1 MKTLSVN
8 KLQQSVGARTLY
20 HDVSFKINTADRIG
34 LIGLNGVGKTTL
46 LNSLIDQQ
54 LLRQKVIEHPHDYQI
69 SYLRQTPQFD
79 KSLTVIEA
87 ILQGE
92 ESLYVTVRR
101 YEQILNQYSRQ
112 PEDAQVAKRFFQA
125 QEDMD
130 RIDGWEFQAS
140 VETILTKLGIKDFNQ
155 TIGQLS
161 GGQQRRVALAQVLV
175 STADLLILDEPT
187 NHLDEDA
194 ISWLETFL
202 KNYRGAVI
210 FVTHDRYFLNTVA
223 NRILEINRQQ
233 VTEYSGNYEAY
244 VSQKAKNEAA
254 WAATRQHQ
262 RNLYRHELKWM
273 RAGVQARGT
282 KQNARVA
289 RFQKLSQQ
297 IQNSNLDTDQKL
309 TIDLKQQRL
318 GKDVFELQD
327 AALSFGQQILLQK
340 LNLRINSGEHL
351 GIIGANGAGK
361 TTFLNILA
369 QKQQLSSGKLA
380 VGQTVRLGY
389 YTQHVEN
396 MEADKRVISYLEA
409 IGQNVE
415 NAEGESLSASQ
426 LLERFLFTPQ
436 QQGSF
441 IRDLS
446 GGEKRRLYLLAILI
460 QRPNVLLLDEPTN
473 NLDIE
478 TMTILEDYLLDF
490 AGTVVA
496 VSHDRYFLDKITDD
510 LLVFEGQGQV
520 ERYWGTYSEFLQQKS
535 RSQKATEKTTR
546 PKKPVKQQHHST
558 PSSKLTYTEKLELTK
573 LEPQI
578 DALEQQKKALEQI
591 MSQTNHNYEQLL
603 QQQQELDQLKKQLD
617 QKVERW
623 TQLAEKEE

>member
-92 ESLYVTVRR
+92 EPLYVTVRR

-244 VSQKAKNEAA
+244 VAQKAKNEAA

-297 IQNSNLDTDQKL
+297 IRTSNLDSDQKL

-396 MEADKRVISYLEA
+396 MAADKRVISYLEA

-436 QQGSF
+436 QQGAF

-446 GGEKRRLYLLAILI
+446 GGEKRRLYLLAVLI

-535 RSQKATEKTTR
+535 RSQKATGKTTR
-546 PKKPVKQQHHST
+546 PKKSVKQQHHST

-578 DALEQQKKALEQI
+578 DALEQQKKALEQT
-591 MSQTNHNYEQLL
+591 MSQTTNNYEQLL

>member
-20 HDVSFKINTADRIG
+20 QDVSFKINTADRIG

-92 ESLYVTVRR
+92 EPLYVTVRR
-101 YEQILNQYSRQ
+101 YEQVLNQYSRQ

-244 VSQKAKNEAA
+244 VAQKAKNEAA

-297 IQNSNLDTDQKL
+297 IRTSNLDSNQKL

-396 MEADKRVISYLEA
+396 MAADKRVISYLEA

-535 RSQKATEKTTR
+535 RSQKATGKTTR
-546 PKKPVKQQHHST
+546 PKKSVKQQHHST

-578 DALEQQKKALEQI
+578 DALEQQKKALEQT
-591 MSQTNHNYEQLL
+591 MSQTTNNYEQLL

>member
-92 ESLYVTVRR
+92 EPLYVTVRR

-244 VSQKAKNEAA
+244 VAQKAKNEAA

-297 IQNSNLDTDQKL
+297 IRTSNLDSDQKL

-396 MEADKRVISYLEA
+396 MAADKRVISYLEA

-535 RSQKATEKTTR
+535 RSQKATGKTTR
-546 PKKPVKQQHHST
+546 PKNSVKQQHHST

-578 DALEQQKKALEQI
+578 DALEQQKKALEQT
-591 MSQTNHNYEQLL
+591 MSQTNNNYEQLL

>member
-92 ESLYVTVRR
+92 EPLYVTVRC

-112 PEDAQVAKRFFQA
+112 PEDAKVAKRFFQA

-187 NHLDEDA
+187 NHLDENA

-233 VTEYSGNYEAY
+233 VIEYSGNYEAY
-244 VSQKAKNEAA
+244 VAQKAKNEAA
-254 WAATRQHQ
+254 WEATRQHQ

-297 IQNSNLDTDQKL
+297 IRTSNLESNQKL

-396 MEADKRVISYLEA
+396 MAADKRVISYLEA

-446 GGEKRRLYLLAILI
+446 GGEKRRLYLLAVLI

-535 RSQKATEKTTR
+535 RSQKATGKTTR
-546 PKKPVKQQHHST
+546 PKNSVKQQHHST

-578 DALEQQKKALEQI
+578 DALEQQKKALEQT
-591 MSQTNHNYEQLL
+591 MSQTTNNYEQLL
-603 QQQQELDQLKKQLD
+603 QQQQELDQLKKQID

>member
-20 HDVSFKINTADRIG
+20 QDVSFKINTADRIG

-46 LNSLIDQQ
+46 LNSLIDQR

-92 ESLYVTVRR
+92 EPLYVTVRR
-101 YEQILNQYSRQ
+101 YEQVLNQYSRQ
-112 PEDAQVAKRFFQA
+112 PEDTQAAKKFFQA

-244 VSQKAKNEAA
+244 VAQKAKNEAA
-254 WAATRQHQ
+254 WEATRQHQ

-297 IQNSNLDTDQKL
+297 IRTSNLDSNQKL

-396 MEADKRVISYLEA
+396 MAADKRVISYLEA

-520 ERYWGTYSEFLQQKS
+520 ERYWGTYSDFLQQKS
-535 RSQKATEKTTR
+535 RSQKATGKTTR
-546 PKKPVKQQHHST
+546 PKNSVKQQHHST

-578 DALEQQKKALEQI
+578 DALEQQKKALEQT
-591 MSQTNHNYEQLL
+591 MSQTNNNYEQLL
-603 QQQQELDQLKKQLD
+603 QQQQELDQLKKQID

>member
-92 ESLYVTVRR
+92 EPLYVTVRR

-244 VSQKAKNEAA
+244 VAQKAKNEAA
-254 WAATRQHQ
+254 WEATRQHQ

-297 IQNSNLDTDQKL
+297 IRTSNLDSNQKL

-396 MEADKRVISYLEA
+396 MAADKRVISYLEA

-446 GGEKRRLYLLAILI
+446 GGEKRRLYLLAVLI

-535 RSQKATEKTTR
+535 RSQKATGKTTR
-546 PKKPVKQQHHST
+546 PKNSVKQQHHST

-578 DALEQQKKALEQI
+578 DALEQQKKALEQT
-591 MSQTNHNYEQLL
+591 MSQTNNNYEQLL

>member
-92 ESLYVTVRR
+92 EPLYVTVRR

-112 PEDAQVAKRFFQA
+112 PEDVQVAKRFFQA

-244 VSQKAKNEAA
+244 VAQKAKNEAA
-254 WAATRQHQ
+254 WEATRQHQ

-282 KQNARVA
+282 KQNARVD

-297 IQNSNLDTDQKL
+297 IRTSNLDSDQKL

-396 MEADKRVISYLEA
+396 MAADKRVISYLEA

-436 QQGSF
+436 KQGSF

-535 RSQKATEKTTR
+535 RSQKATGKTTR
-546 PKKPVKQQHHST
+546 PKKSVKQQHHST

-578 DALEQQKKALEQI
+578 DALEQQKKALEQT
-591 MSQTNHNYEQLL
+591 MSQTTNNYEQLL
-603 QQQQELDQLKKQLD
+603 QQQQELDQLKKQID

>member
-92 ESLYVTVRR
+92 EPLYVTVRR

-244 VSQKAKNEAA
+244 VAQKAKNEAA

-297 IQNSNLDTDQKL
+297 IQNSNLDSDQKL

-396 MEADKRVISYLEA
+396 MAADKRVISYLEA

-535 RSQKATEKTTR
+535 RSQKATGETTR
-546 PKKPVKQQHHST
+546 PKKSVKQQHHST

-578 DALEQQKKALEQI
+578 DALEQQKKALEQT
-591 MSQTNHNYEQLL
+591 MSQTTNNYEQLL

-617 QKVERW
+617 QKFERW

>member
-20 HDVSFKINTADRIG
+20 QDVSFKINTADRIG

-92 ESLYVTVRR
+92 EPLYVTVRR
-101 YEQILNQYSRQ
+101 YEQVLNQYSRQ
-112 PEDAQVAKRFFQA
+112 PEDTQIAKRFFQA

-244 VSQKAKNEAA
+244 VAQKAKNEAA
-254 WAATRQHQ
+254 WEATRQHQ

-297 IQNSNLDTDQKL
+297 IRTSNLDSNQKL

-396 MEADKRVISYLEA
+396 MAADKRVISYLEA

-436 QQGSF
+436 QQGAF

-535 RSQKATEKTTR
+535 RSQKATGKTTR
-546 PKKPVKQQHHST
+546 PKKSVKQQHHST

-578 DALEQQKKALEQI
+578 DALEQQKKALEQT
-591 MSQTNHNYEQLL
+591 MSQTTNNYEQLL

>member
-92 ESLYVTVRR
+92 EPLYVIVRR
-101 YEQILNQYSRQ
+101 YEQVLNQYSRQ
-112 PEDAQVAKRFFQA
+112 PEDTQIAKRFFQA

-244 VSQKAKNEAA
+244 VAQKAKNEAA
-254 WAATRQHQ
+254 WEATRQHQ

-297 IQNSNLDTDQKL
+297 IRTSNLDSNQKL

-396 MEADKRVISYLEA
+396 MAADKRVISYLEA

-436 QQGSF
+436 QQGAF

-446 GGEKRRLYLLAILI
+446 GGEKRRLYLLAVLI

-535 RSQKATEKTTR
+535 RSQKATGKTTR
-546 PKKPVKQQHHST
+546 PKKSVKQQHHST

-578 DALEQQKKALEQI
+578 DALEQQKKALEQT
-591 MSQTNHNYEQLL
+591 MSQTTNNYEQLL

>member
-92 ESLYVTVRR
+92 EPLYVTVRR
-101 YEQILNQYSRQ
+101 YEQVLNQYSRQ

-244 VSQKAKNEAA
+244 VAQKAKNEAA

-297 IQNSNLDTDQKL
+297 IRTSNLDSDQKL

-396 MEADKRVISYLEA
+396 MAADKRVISYLEA

-535 RSQKATEKTTR
+535 RSQKATGKTTR
-546 PKKPVKQQHHST
+546 PKKSVKQQHHST

-578 DALEQQKKALEQI
+578 DALEQQKKALEQT
-591 MSQTNHNYEQLL
+591 MSQTNNNYEQLL

>member
-20 HDVSFKINTADRIG
+20 QDVSFKINTADRIG

-92 ESLYVTVRR
+92 EPLYVTVRH

-244 VSQKAKNEAA
+244 VAQKAKNEAA
-254 WAATRQHQ
+254 WEATRQHQ

-297 IQNSNLDTDQKL
+297 IRTSNLDSDQKL

-396 MEADKRVISYLEA
+396 MAADKRVISYLEA

-436 QQGSF
+436 QQGAF

-478 TMTILEDYLLDF
+478 TMTILEGYLLDF

-535 RSQKATEKTTR
+535 RSQKATGKTTR
-546 PKKPVKQQHHST
+546 PKNSVKQQHHST

-578 DALEQQKKALEQI
+578 DALEQQKKALEQT
-591 MSQTNHNYEQLL
+591 MSQTTNNYEQLL

-623 TQLAEKEE
+623 AQLAEKEE

>member
-20 HDVSFKINTADRIG
+20 QDVSFKINTADRIG

-92 ESLYVTVRR
+92 EPLYVTVRR
-101 YEQILNQYSRQ
+101 YEQVLNQYSRQ
-112 PEDAQVAKRFFQA
+112 PEDTQIAKRFFQA

-244 VSQKAKNEAA
+244 VAQKAKNEAA
-254 WAATRQHQ
+254 WEATRQHQ

-297 IQNSNLDTDQKL
+297 IRTSNLDSNQKL

-369 QKQQLSSGKLA
+369 QQQQLSSGKLA

-396 MEADKRVISYLEA
+396 MAADKRVISYLEA

-446 GGEKRRLYLLAILI
+446 GGEKRRLYLLAVLI

-535 RSQKATEKTTR
+535 RSQKATGKTTR
-546 PKKPVKQQHHST
+546 PKNSVKQQHHST

-578 DALEQQKKALEQI
+578 DALEQQKKALEQT
-591 MSQTNHNYEQLL
+591 MSQTTNNYEQLL
-603 QQQQELDQLKKQLD
+603 QQQQELDQLKKQID

>member
-20 HDVSFKINTADRIG
+20 QDVSFKINTADRIG

-92 ESLYVTVRR
+92 EPLYVTVRR
-101 YEQILNQYSRQ
+101 YEQVLNQYSRQ
-112 PEDAQVAKRFFQA
+112 PEDTQIAKRFFQA

-244 VSQKAKNEAA
+244 VAQKAKNEAA
-254 WAATRQHQ
+254 WEATRQHQ

-297 IQNSNLDTDQKL
+297 IQNSNLDSNQKL

-389 YTQHVEN
+389 YTQHVED
-396 MEADKRVISYLEA
+396 MAADKRVISYLEA

-535 RSQKATEKTTR
+535 RSQKATGKTTR
-546 PKKPVKQQHHST
+546 PKKSVKQQHHST

-578 DALEQQKKALEQI
+578 DALEQQKKALEQK
-591 MSQTNHNYEQLL
+591 MGQTTNNYEQLL

-623 TQLAEKEE
+623 TQLAEKKE

>member
-92 ESLYVTVRR
+92 EPLYVTVRR

-140 VETILTKLGIKDFNQ
+140 VETILTKLGIKDFNR

-223 NRILEINRQQ
+223 NRILEIHRQQ

-244 VSQKAKNEAA
+244 VAQKAKNEAA

-546 PKKPVKQQHHST
+546 PKKPVKQKHHST

-591 MSQTNHNYEQLL
+591 MSQTNNNYEQLL

>member
-20 HDVSFKINTADRIG
+20 QDVSFKINTADRIG

-92 ESLYVTVRR
+92 EPLYVTVRR
-101 YEQILNQYSRQ
+101 YEQVLNQYSRQ
-112 PEDAQVAKRFFQA
+112 PEDTQIAKRFFQT

-244 VSQKAKNEAA
+244 VAQKAKNEAA

-297 IQNSNLDTDQKL
+297 IRTSNLDSNQKL

-396 MEADKRVISYLEA
+396 MAADKRVISYLEA

-446 GGEKRRLYLLAILI
+446 GGEKRRLYLLAVLI

-535 RSQKATEKTTR
+535 RSQKATGKTTR
-546 PKKPVKQQHHST
+546 PKKSVKQQHHST

-578 DALEQQKKALEQI
+578 DALEQQKKALEQT
-591 MSQTNHNYEQLL
+591 MSQTNNNYEQLL
-603 QQQQELDQLKKQLD
+603 QQQQELDQLKKQID

>member
-69 SYLRQTPQFD
+69 SYLRQTPKFD

-92 ESLYVTVRR
+92 EPLYVTVRR

-112 PEDAQVAKRFFQA
+112 PEDAKVAKRFFQA

-244 VSQKAKNEAA
+244 VAQKAKNEAA

-297 IQNSNLDTDQKL
+297 IRTSNLDSDQKL

-396 MEADKRVISYLEA
+396 MAADKRVISYLEA

-535 RSQKATEKTTR
+535 RSQKATGKTTR
-546 PKKPVKQQHHST
+546 PKNSVKQQHHST

-578 DALEQQKKALEQI
+578 DALEQQKKALEQT
-591 MSQTNHNYEQLL
+591 MSQTTNNYEQLL

>member
-1 MKTLSVN
+1 
-8 KLQQSVGARTLY
+8 
-20 HDVSFKINTADRIG
+20 
-34 LIGLNGVGKTTL
+34 
-46 LNSLIDQQ
+46 
-54 LLRQKVIEHPHDYQI
+54 QI

-92 ESLYVTVRR
+92 EPLYVTVRR

-140 VETILTKLGIKDFNQ
+140 VETILTKLGIKDFNR

-244 VSQKAKNEAA
+244 VAQKAKNEAA

-535 RSQKATEKTTR
+535 RSQKATEKITR
-546 PKKPVKQQHHST
+546 PKKPVKQKHHST

-578 DALEQQKKALEQI
+578 DALEQQKKALEQT
-591 MSQTNHNYEQLL
+591 MSQTNNNYEQLL

>member
-20 HDVSFKINTADRIG
+20 QDVSFKINTADRIG

-92 ESLYVTVRR
+92 EPLYVTVRR
-101 YEQILNQYSRQ
+101 YEQVLNQYSRQ
-112 PEDAQVAKRFFQA
+112 PEDTQVAKRFFQA

-244 VSQKAKNEAA
+244 VAQKAKNEAA
-254 WAATRQHQ
+254 WEATRQHQ

-297 IQNSNLDTDQKL
+297 IRTSNLDSNQKL

-396 MEADKRVISYLEA
+396 MAADKRVISYLEA

-436 QQGSF
+436 QQGAF

-546 PKKPVKQQHHST
+546 PKNSVKQQHHST

-578 DALEQQKKALEQI
+578 DALEQQKKALEQT
-591 MSQTNHNYEQLL
+591 MSQTNNNYEQLL
-603 QQQQELDQLKKQLD
+603 QQQQELDQLKKQID

>member
-20 HDVSFKINTADRIG
+20 HDVSFKINTTDRIG

-92 ESLYVTVRR
+92 EPLYVTVRR

-244 VSQKAKNEAA
+244 VAQKAKNEAA

-460 QRPNVLLLDEPTN
+460 RRPNVLLLDEPTN

-591 MSQTNHNYEQLL
+591 MSQTNNNYEQLL

>member
-20 HDVSFKINTADRIG
+20 QDVSFKINTADRIG

-46 LNSLIDQQ
+46 LNSLIDQR

-92 ESLYVTVRR
+92 EPLYVTVRR
-101 YEQILNQYSRQ
+101 YEQVLNQYSRQ
-112 PEDAQVAKRFFQA
+112 PEDTQIAKRFFQA

-244 VSQKAKNEAA
+244 VAQKAKNEAA
-254 WAATRQHQ
+254 WEATRQHQ

-297 IQNSNLDTDQKL
+297 IRTSNLDSNQKL

-396 MEADKRVISYLEA
+396 MAADKRVISYLEA

-436 QQGSF
+436 QQGAF

-446 GGEKRRLYLLAILI
+446 GGEKRRLYLLAVLI

-535 RSQKATEKTTR
+535 RSQKATGKTTR
-546 PKKPVKQQHHST
+546 PKKSVKQQHHST

-578 DALEQQKKALEQI
+578 DALEQQKKALEQT
-591 MSQTNHNYEQLL
+591 MSQTNNNYEQLL
-603 QQQQELDQLKKQLD
+603 QQQQELDQLKKQID

>member
-20 HDVSFKINTADRIG
+20 QDVSFKINTADRIG

-92 ESLYVTVRR
+92 EPLYVTVRR
-101 YEQILNQYSRQ
+101 YEQVLNQYSRQ

-244 VSQKAKNEAA
+244 VAQKAKNEAA
-254 WAATRQHQ
+254 WEATRQHQ

-297 IQNSNLDTDQKL
+297 IRTSNLDSNQKL

-396 MEADKRVISYLEA
+396 MAADKRVISYLEA

-446 GGEKRRLYLLAILI
+446 GGEKRRLYLLAVLI

-535 RSQKATEKTTR
+535 RSQKATGKTTR
-546 PKKPVKQQHHST
+546 PKKSVKQQHHST
-558 PSSKLTYTEKLELTK
+558 PSSRLTYTEKLELTK

-578 DALEQQKKALEQI
+578 DALEQQKKALEQT
-591 MSQTNHNYEQLL
+591 MSQTTNNYEQLL

>member
-92 ESLYVTVRR
+92 EPLYVTVRR
-101 YEQILNQYSRQ
+101 YEQVLNQYSRQ

-244 VSQKAKNEAA
+244 VAQKAKNEAA
-254 WAATRQHQ
+254 WEATRQHQ

-297 IQNSNLDTDQKL
+297 IRTSNLDSNQKL

-396 MEADKRVISYLEA
+396 MAADKRVIAYLEA

-535 RSQKATEKTTR
+535 RSQKATGKTTR
-546 PKKPVKQQHHST
+546 PKNSVKQQHHST

-578 DALEQQKKALEQI
+578 DALEQQKKALEQT
-591 MSQTNHNYEQLL
+591 MSQTTNNYEQLL
-603 QQQQELDQLKKQLD
+603 QQQQELDQLKKQID

>member
-20 HDVSFKINTADRIG
+20 QDVSFKINTADRIG

-46 LNSLIDQQ
+46 LNSLIDQR

-87 ILQGE
+87 ILQGQE
-92 ESLYVTVRR
+92 PLYVIVRR
-101 YEQILNQYSRQ
+101 YEQVLNQYSRQ
-112 PEDAQVAKRFFQA
+112 PEDTQIAKRFFQA

-244 VSQKAKNEAA
+244 VAQKAKNEAA
-254 WAATRQHQ
+254 WEATRQHQ

-297 IQNSNLDTDQKL
+297 IRTSNLDSNQKL

-396 MEADKRVISYLEA
+396 MAADKRVISYLEA

-436 QQGSF
+436 QQGAF

-446 GGEKRRLYLLAILI
+446 GGEKRRLYLLAVLI

-535 RSQKATEKTTR
+535 RSQKATGKTTR
-546 PKKPVKQQHHST
+546 PKNSVKQQHHST

-578 DALEQQKKALEQI
+578 DALEQQKKALEQT
-591 MSQTNHNYEQLL
+591 MSQTNNNYEQLL
-603 QQQQELDQLKKQLD
+603 QQQQELDQLKKQID

>member
-20 HDVSFKINTADRIG
+20 QDVSFKINTADRIG

-92 ESLYVTVRR
+92 EPLYVTVRR
-101 YEQILNQYSRQ
+101 YEQVLNQYSRQ
-112 PEDAQVAKRFFQA
+112 PEDTQIAKRFFQA

-244 VSQKAKNEAA
+244 VAQKAKNEAA
-254 WAATRQHQ
+254 WEATRQHQ

-297 IQNSNLDTDQKL
+297 IRTSNLDSNQKL

-396 MEADKRVISYLEA
+396 MAADKRVISYLEA

-446 GGEKRRLYLLAILI
+446 GGEKRRLYLLAVLI

-535 RSQKATEKTTR
+535 RSQKATGKTTR
-546 PKKPVKQQHHST
+546 PKNSVKQQHHST

-578 DALEQQKKALEQI
+578 DALEQQKKALEQT
-591 MSQTNHNYEQLL
+591 MSQTNNNYEQLL
-603 QQQQELDQLKKQLD
+603 QQQQELDQLKKQID

>member
-92 ESLYVTVRR
+92 EPLYVTVRR

-244 VSQKAKNEAA
+244 VAQKAKNEAA

-546 PKKPVKQQHHST
+546 PKKPVKQKHHST

>member
-20 HDVSFKINTADRIG
+20 QDVSFKINTADRIG

-92 ESLYVTVRR
+92 EPLYVTVRR
-101 YEQILNQYSRQ
+101 YEQVLNQYSRQ
-112 PEDAQVAKRFFQA
+112 PEDTQIAKRFFQA

-155 TIGQLS
+155 TIVQLS

-244 VSQKAKNEAA
+244 VAQKAKNEAA

-297 IQNSNLDTDQKL
+297 IRTSNLDSDQKL

-396 MEADKRVISYLEA
+396 MAADKRVISYLEA

-436 QQGSF
+436 QQGAF

-535 RSQKATEKTTR
+535 RSQKATGKTTR
-546 PKKPVKQQHHST
+546 PKISVKQQHHST

-578 DALEQQKKALEQI
+578 DVLEQQKKALEQT
-591 MSQTNHNYEQLL
+591 MSKTNNNYEQLL
-603 QQQQELDQLKKQLD
+603 QQQQELDQLKKQID

>member
-20 HDVSFKINTADRIG
+20 QDVSFKINTADRIG

-46 LNSLIDQQ
+46 LNSLIDQR

-92 ESLYVTVRR
+92 EPLYVTVRR
-101 YEQILNQYSRQ
+101 YEQVLNQYSRQ
-112 PEDAQVAKRFFQA
+112 PEDTQIAKRFFQA

-244 VSQKAKNEAA
+244 VAQKAKNEAA
-254 WAATRQHQ
+254 WEATRQHQ

-297 IQNSNLDTDQKL
+297 IRTSNLDSNQKL

-396 MEADKRVISYLEA
+396 MAADKRVISYLEA

-436 QQGSF
+436 QQGAF

-446 GGEKRRLYLLAILI
+446 GGEKRRLYLLAVLI

-535 RSQKATEKTTR
+535 RSQKATGKTTR
-546 PKKPVKQQHHST
+546 PKNSVKQQHHST

-578 DALEQQKKALEQI
+578 DALEQQKKVLEQT
-591 MSQTNHNYEQLL
+591 MSQTTNNYEQLL
-603 QQQQELDQLKKQLD
+603 QQQQELDQLKKQID

>member
-20 HDVSFKINTADRIG
+20 QDVSFKINTADRIG

-46 LNSLIDQQ
+46 LNSLIDQR

-92 ESLYVTVRR
+92 EPLYVTVRR
-101 YEQILNQYSRQ
+101 YEQVLNQYSRQ
-112 PEDAQVAKRFFQA
+112 PEDKQIAKRFFQA

-254 WAATRQHQ
+254 WEATRQHQ

-289 RFQKLSQQ
+289 RFQKLSRQ
-297 IQNSNLDTDQKL
+297 IRTSNLDSNQKL

-396 MEADKRVISYLEA
+396 MAADKRVISYLEA

-436 QQGSF
+436 QQGAF

-446 GGEKRRLYLLAILI
+446 GGEKRRLYLLAVLI

-535 RSQKATEKTTR
+535 RSQKATGKTTR
-546 PKKPVKQQHHST
+546 PKISVKQQHHST

-578 DALEQQKKALEQI
+578 DALEQQKKALEQT
-591 MSQTNHNYEQLL
+591 MSQTTNNYEQLL
-603 QQQQELDQLKKQLD
+603 QQQQELDQLKKQID

>member
-20 HDVSFKINTADRIG
+20 QDVSFKINTADRIG

-46 LNSLIDQQ
+46 LNSLIDQR

-92 ESLYVTVRR
+92 EPLYVTVRR
-101 YEQILNQYSRQ
+101 YEQVLNQYSRQ
-112 PEDAQVAKRFFQA
+112 PEDKQIAKRFFQA

-254 WAATRQHQ
+254 WEATRQHQ

-297 IQNSNLDTDQKL
+297 IRTSNLDSNQKL

-396 MEADKRVISYLEA
+396 MAADKRVISYLEA

-436 QQGSF
+436 QQGAF

-446 GGEKRRLYLLAILI
+446 GGEKRRLYLLAVLI

-535 RSQKATEKTTR
+535 RSQKATGKTTR
-546 PKKPVKQQHHST
+546 PKNSVKQQHHST

-578 DALEQQKKALEQI
+578 DVLEQQKKALEQT
-591 MSQTNHNYEQLL
+591 MSQTNNNYEQLL

>member
-92 ESLYVTVRR
+92 EPLYVTVRR

-140 VETILTKLGIKDFNQ
+140 VETILTKLGIKDFNR

-244 VSQKAKNEAA
+244 VAQKAKNEAA

-460 QRPNVLLLDEPTN
+460 RRPNVLLLDEPTN

-578 DALEQQKKALEQI
+578 DALEQQKKALEQT
-591 MSQTNHNYEQLL
+591 MSQTNNNYEQLL

>member
-92 ESLYVTVRR
+92 EPLYVTVRR

-140 VETILTKLGIKDFNQ
+140 VETILTKLGIKDFNR

-223 NRILEINRQQ
+223 NRILEIHRQQ

-244 VSQKAKNEAA
+244 VAQKAKNEAA

-446 GGEKRRLYLLAILI
+446 GGEKRRLYLLVILI

-520 ERYWGTYSEFLQQKS
+520 ERYWGTYSEFLQQTS

-546 PKKPVKQQHHST
+546 PKKPVKQKHHST

-578 DALEQQKKALEQI
+578 DALEQQKKALEQT
-591 MSQTNHNYEQLL
+591 MSQTNNNYEQLL

>member
-20 HDVSFKINTADRIG
+20 QDVSFKINTADRIG

-92 ESLYVTVRR
+92 EPLYVTVRR
-101 YEQILNQYSRQ
+101 YEQVLNQYSRQ
-112 PEDAQVAKRFFQA
+112 PEDTQIAKRFFQT

-244 VSQKAKNEAA
+244 VAQKAKNEAA

-297 IQNSNLDTDQKL
+297 IRTSNLDSDQKL

-396 MEADKRVISYLEA
+396 MAADKRVISYLEA

-535 RSQKATEKTTR
+535 RSQKATGKTTR
-546 PKKPVKQQHHST
+546 PKNSVKQQHHST

-578 DALEQQKKALEQI
+578 DALEQQKKALEQT
-591 MSQTNHNYEQLL
+591 MSQTTNNYEQLL

>member
-20 HDVSFKINTADRIG
+20 QDVSFKINTADRIG

-92 ESLYVTVRR
+92 EPLYVTVRR
-101 YEQILNQYSRQ
+101 YEQVLNQYSRQ

-244 VSQKAKNEAA
+244 VAQKAKNEAA

-297 IQNSNLDTDQKL
+297 IQNSNLDSNQKL

-396 MEADKRVISYLEA
+396 MAADKRVISYLEA

-535 RSQKATEKTTR
+535 RSQKATGKTTH
-546 PKKPVKQQHHST
+546 PKNSVKRQPHST

-578 DALEQQKKALEQI
+578 DALEQQKKALEQT
-591 MSQTNHNYEQLL
+591 MSQTNNNYEQLL

>member
-92 ESLYVTVRR
+92 EPLYVTVRR
-101 YEQILNQYSRQ
+101 YEQVLNQYSRQ

-244 VSQKAKNEAA
+244 VAQKAKNEAA
-254 WAATRQHQ
+254 WEATRQHQ

-297 IQNSNLDTDQKL
+297 IQNSNLDSDQKL

-396 MEADKRVISYLEA
+396 MAADKRVISYLEA

-446 GGEKRRLYLLAILI
+446 GGEKRRLYLLAVLI

-535 RSQKATEKTTR
+535 RSQKATGKTTR
-546 PKKPVKQQHHST
+546 PKKSVKQQHHST

-578 DALEQQKKALEQI
+578 DALEQQKKALEQT
-591 MSQTNHNYEQLL
+591 MSQTTNNYEQLL

>member
-20 HDVSFKINTADRIG
+20 QDVSFKINTADRIG

-92 ESLYVTVRR
+92 EPLYVTVRR
-101 YEQILNQYSRQ
+101 YEQVLNQYSRQ
-112 PEDAQVAKRFFQA
+112 PEDTQIAKRFFQA

-244 VSQKAKNEAA
+244 VAQKAKNEAA
-254 WAATRQHQ
+254 WEATRQHQ

-297 IQNSNLDTDQKL
+297 IRTSNLDSNQKL

-396 MEADKRVISYLEA
+396 MAADKRVISYLEA

-446 GGEKRRLYLLAILI
+446 GGEKRRLYLLAVLI

-535 RSQKATEKTTR
+535 RSQKATGKTTR
-546 PKKPVKQQHHST
+546 PKKSVKQQHHST

-578 DALEQQKKALEQI
+578 DALEQQKKALEQT
-591 MSQTNHNYEQLL
+591 MSQTNNNYEQLL

>member
-20 HDVSFKINTADRIG
+20 QDVSFKINTADRIG

-92 ESLYVTVRR
+92 EPLYVTVRR
-101 YEQILNQYSRQ
+101 YEQVLNQYSRQ
-112 PEDAQVAKRFFQA
+112 PEDTQIAKRFFQA

-244 VSQKAKNEAA
+244 VAQKAKNEAA
-254 WAATRQHQ
+254 WEATRQHQ

-289 RFQKLSQQ
+289 RFQKLSRQ
-297 IQNSNLDTDQKL
+297 IRTSNLDSNQKL

-396 MEADKRVISYLEA
+396 MAADKRVISYLEA

-446 GGEKRRLYLLAILI
+446 GGEKRRLYLLAVLI

-535 RSQKATEKTTR
+535 RSQKATGKTTR
-546 PKKPVKQQHHST
+546 PKNSVKQQHHST

-578 DALEQQKKALEQI
+578 DDLEQQKKALEQT
-591 MSQTNHNYEQLL
+591 MSQTTNNYEQLL
-603 QQQQELDQLKKQLD
+603 QQQQELDQLKKQID

>member
-92 ESLYVTVRR
+92 EPLYVTVRR

-244 VSQKAKNEAA
+244 VAQKAKNEAA

-297 IQNSNLDTDQKL
+297 IRTSNLDSDQKL

-396 MEADKRVISYLEA
+396 MAADKRVISYLEA

-535 RSQKATEKTTR
+535 RSQKATGKTTR
-546 PKKPVKQQHHST
+546 PKKSVKQQHHST

-578 DALEQQKKALEQI
+578 DALEQQKKALEQT
-591 MSQTNHNYEQLL
+591 MSQTTNNYEQLL
-603 QQQQELDQLKKQLD
+603 QQQQELDQLKKQID